1 MIQSYLVETIV
12 YAHESQKSERFKY
25 IIRRCVHTHVFC
37 LMQEQKVSAFIV
49 NLNPDVH
56 VDFWPPYWCTTVEH
70 QHGGSIQNFIKLHEA
85 LRQISQ
91 KRFTAQT
98 WELER
103 CSINVSSTTFQVFGL
118 FHWTVSILLFCCG
131 TVKTIFSQWSSN
143 LFGFESHL
151 YGFESCS
158 TAIWIFL
165 RRYKRQL
172 LKLSRCEDHVFLSS
186 SIVHTWNKSVR
197 LKTFIEYLQL
207 FYLLALRSWT
217 SIILKSLANYR
228 CENTIS
234 LSV

>member
-25 IIRRCVHTHVFC
+25 IRRRVHTHVFC

-49 NLNPDVH
+49 NWNPDVH

-131 TVKTIFSQWSSN
+131 TVKTISEN
-143 LFGFESHL
+143 DLFTMIFEL
-151 YGFESCS
+151 
-158 TAIWIFL
+158 IW
-165 RRYKRQL
+165 
-172 LKLSRCEDHVFLSS
+172 
-186 SIVHTWNKSVR
+186 VR
-197 LKTFIEYLQL
+197 IALIRVRIL
-207 FYLLALRSWT
+207 FYSYLNFFKAL
-217 SIILKSLANYR
+217 
-228 CENTIS
+228 
-234 LSV
+234 